1 MKSVRTMVDARE
13 RTLERLMKEYGD
25 SVMRVCYLFLKD
37 RQLAQD
43 AAQDTFVK
51 VWKAIDSLRT
61 GDSEKA
67 WIMRI
72 AVNTCKDVLRSRY
85 FRMVDRSISTDEL
98 PEAVSQDK
106 VSDDTVLREVL
117 ALPDKYREPVVLH
130 YYQELSTDETAA
142 ALRLPSATVR
152 TRLRRARD
160 LLKTRLKEWYFD
172 E

>member
-98 PEAVSQDK
+98 PEAASQDK